1 MPVTGRIGP
10 SDSDAIVTMTNSKS
24 TIESEAEPAYGLCLR
39 MHRQLTGNES
49 ESGPGVLRLT
59 RTPAGGTAAAAGSGG
74 RVSAN

>member
-24 TIESEAEPAYGLCLR
+24 AIESEPAYGLCLS

-59 RTPAGGTAAAAGSGG
+59 WTPAGGTAAAAGFGG

>member
-1 MPVTGRIGP
+1 MPVTGRIRP
-10 SDSDAIVTMTNSKS
+10 SDSDAIVTMANSKS
-24 TIESEAEPAYGLCLR
+24 TIESEPAYGLCPSLS

-59 RTPAGGTAAAAGSGG
+59 RTPAGETAAVAGSGG